1 MSSHRRSLYL
11 SEEIGQNL
19 DFVSDKL
26 KVPANA
32 LVNISVAKFLTE
44 LGIID
49 IESAHVEDVHPIKE
63 TKYCKLLK
71 QVTVESG
78 EFICVLERI
87 EINDT
92 GKQEI
97 RFAYY
102 KETKNKKQ
110 RLIMRPLDVDEN
122 TLLKLF
128 INGIAEG
135 IFGDEF
141 KNKLKKIL

>member
-1 MSSHRRSLYL
+1 MLRH
-11 SEEIGQNL
+11 
-19 DFVSDKL
+19 
-26 KVPANA
+26 
-32 LVNISVAKFLTE
+32 FL
-44 LGIID
+44 
-49 IESAHVEDVHPIKE
+49 
-63 TKYCKLLK
+63 
-71 QVTVESG
+71 ESG
-78 EFICVLERI
+78 EFICALERI

-97 RFAYY
+97 SFAYY

-110 RLIMRPLDVDEN
+110 RLIMRPLDVDGN

-141 KNKLKKIL
+141 KNKLKKILL